1 MNPRRTIV
9 VTALLLSA
17 ASVSAV
23 LGADEPASSAIH
35 DGFESPRPIWRQ
47 EQTDATVNLL
57 AHERSRRAAHDG
69 QFSERFQ
76 FVAGV
81 GSSFFY
87 SYPIPRSPVT
97 DALRVELYVRSNRS
111 GVRLY
116 GRVVLPKDVD
126 PETRQPSYVMVPGT
140 AYEHVDRW
148 QRIELVNMGPSI
160 EQQARVLRAST
171 RRPVSLEGAYLEQ
184 LVVNLF
190 GGAGDTDVFLDDL
203 KIAPVPAALAA
214 APSQE
219 PQQPQQQ
226 PRAEAVAVPAPESV
240 STAPV
245 KLEVP
250 NQLHRRSKDGVYR
263 DWLLTAIDA
272 PGADVV
278 KLRHAGFDLLAER
291 AGADPARI
299 EQAIKWGFLLLPEL
313 DGTLEG
319 RPIEPERMAAA
330 ASAYPF
336 RDSVAIWG
344 LGQRLGRSPDLATR
358 DEELQRTKEAI
369 TAIRRLPDD
378 VSRLTYATVEG
389 NLPLF
394 ARAPQNL
401 SVMGIEPRAWG
412 SAQNPSDTYNYLL
425 QRRNLTAL
433 ANPGGLFLAWL
444 PAVPPLEVQTAVWG
458 NDRPPTWG
466 YPQVQPE
473 QLRLFTY
480 IALSA
485 GYRGIGFRAG
495 PDLTR
500 DSGRMLA
507 IEMALLNEEI
517 DLCESMLANSADP
530 IPLYRTY
537 EPDPPTLPPPGA
549 PPTMRMPQTKENP
562 PHPTIRAAGV
572 FTHDRRSV
580 LLLVTDLAG
589 LAQFQPSQMAMNNI
603 NLVVPAN
610 ESAQAF
616 EISPGGVAPV
626 DQQNRKRVPGGTRIT
641 LTDFGPTAIV
651 LLTSDFALADRFREQ
666 INRVRP
672 QACLLAI
679 EQARLQFRLV
689 SEITDRLVA
698 DGHRLYDPND
708 KLAPPLM
715 AGSREPNDE
724 GDLLRKADE
733 TLKAAEEALERMDYP
748 LAWSEARRVGRTLRH
763 LMYAQFLKAI
773 TAMNKVVDPELPKPV
788 RPRRGRLSRSE
799 LEAEQ
804 EAERNRTPVLVLPVA
819 SPPLVSYNTLPQHYL
834 WVDFMDRMARSATRN
849 LVPSGT
855 FDDHDQLEEAGWRNQ
870 SYQLDGITANI
881 LTVAAGKKEP
891 GNRYLK
897 MTVEPTDKA
906 NLDKFAP
913 FFDFPAAAI
922 RTPPVR
928 VRAGQFLRIS
938 AMVKKP
944 IPNPEGQGGL
954 ILSDS
959 IGGETLQLRF
969 SGSIP
974 KFSRVVMFRRV
985 PADGVMTATI
995 GLAAFGEALIDDF
1008 RIETFDAPRREGD
1021 DQFAGR
1027 RGDDPAPATAR
1038 RPGGAGNRR

>member
-17 ASVSAV
+17 ASAAI
-23 LGADEPASSAIH
+23 GADDPKSSAIH
-35 DGFESPRPIWRQ
+35 DGFESPRPVWRQ
-47 EQTDATVNLL
+47 EQTDATVRLL
-57 AHERSRRAAHDG
+57 GHERSRRAAHDG
-69 QFSERFQ
+69 QLSERFQ

-87 SYPIPRSPVT
+87 SYPIPRIPVT
-97 DALRVELYVRSNRS
+97 DDLKVELYVRSNRS

-116 GRVVLPKDVD
+116 GRIVLPKDVD

-203 KIAPVPAALAA
+203 RVAPVPAALAS
-214 APSQE
+214 APGQE
-219 PQQPQQQ
+219 PPQQQ
-226 PRAEAVAVPAPESV
+226 PRAEAVAVPAPEATPA

-250 NQLHRRSKDGVYR
+250 NQLYRRGKDGVYR
-263 DWLLTAIDA
+263 DWLMTAIDA

-291 AGADPARI
+291 PDADPARV
-299 EQAIKWGFLLLPEL
+299 EQAIKWGFLLLPGL

-336 RDSVAIWG
+336 RDSVAFWG
-344 LGQRLGRSPDLATR
+344 LGERLGRSPDLATR
-358 DEELQRTKEAI
+358 EDELQRTKEANS
-369 TAIRRLPDD
+369 AIRRLPDD
-378 VSRLTYATVEG
+378 VSRLTYGTVEG

-401 SVMGIEPRAWG
+401 SVIGIEPRAWG
-412 SAQNPSDTYNYLL
+412 SAQNPTDIYGYLL

-444 PAVPPLEVQTAVWG
+444 PAVPPREVQTAIWG
-458 NDRPPTWG
+458 NDRPPAWG

-485 GYRGIGFRAG
+485 GYRGIGYRAG
-495 PDLTR
+495 ADLTR

-517 DLCESMLANSADP
+517 DLCESILANGADP
-530 IPLYRTY
+530 IPLYKTY

-549 PPTMRMPQTKENP
+549 PPTMRMPQIKENP
-562 PHPTIRAAGV
+562 PHPTIRAAGIS
-572 FTHDRRSV
+572 TRDRRSV

-589 LAQFQPSQMAMNNI
+589 LAQYQPSQMAMNNI

-610 ESAQAF
+610 EAAQAF
-616 EISPGGVAPV
+616 EISPGGVTPV

-651 LLTSDFALADRFREQ
+651 LLTSDFGLADRFREQ

-679 EQARLQFRLV
+679 EQARLQLRQV
-689 SEITDRLVA
+689 TEITDRLLA

-724 GDLLRKADE
+724 GDLLHKADE

-763 LMYAQFLKAI
+763 LMYAQFMKALL
-773 TAMNKVVDPELPKPV
+773 AMNKVVDPEPPKPP
-788 RPRRGRLSRSE
+788 RPRRGRLSLSE
-799 LEAEQ
+799 LKAEQ
-804 EAERNRTPVLVLPVA
+804 EAQRNRTPVLLLPNA
-819 SPPLVSYNTLPQHYL
+819 SPPLVAYNTLPQHYL
-834 WVDFMDRMARSATRN
+834 WLDFMAKLDQSAIRN
-849 LVPSGT
+849 LIPSGT
-855 FDDHDQLEEAGWRNQ
+855 FDDHGRLEEAGWGNQ

-881 LTVAAGKKEP
+881 LTVAASKKEP
-891 GNRYLK
+891 DNRYLK
-897 MTVEPTDKA
+897 MTVEPTEKA
-906 NLDKFAP
+906 DIDKFAP

-928 VRAGQFLRIS
+928 VHAGQFLRIS

-954 ILSDS
+954 IICDS
-959 IGGETLQLRF
+959 IGGETLQFRS

-985 PADGVMTATI
+985 PADGVMSVTM
-995 GLAAFGEALIDDF
+995 GLAGFGEVLIDDF
-1008 RIETFDAPRREGD
+1008 KIETFDSPHREGTD
-1021 DQFAGR
+1021 EFAGR
-1027 RGDDPAPATAR
+1027 RGYNSAPATAR
-1038 RPGGAGNRR
+1038 RPGAGSRR